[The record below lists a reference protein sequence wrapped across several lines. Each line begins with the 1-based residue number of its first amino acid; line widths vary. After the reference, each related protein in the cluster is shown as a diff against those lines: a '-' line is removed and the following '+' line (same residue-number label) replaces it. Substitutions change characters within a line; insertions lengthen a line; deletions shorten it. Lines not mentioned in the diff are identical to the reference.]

1 MMEFCKKVL
10 KKIKLF
16 VLFWTRIF
24 FVRNNFKVPFF
35 IKLKCNFRGG
45 YLADQYILY
54 DLKHND
60 KKDFLSEFDWYK
72 SRYINEPFDFVFNN
86 KVICSEILEKYI
98 RVPKNYFIKNKGIIY
113 DFKNGVKNEEDIL
126 CFLERQKKLF
136 LKPFALGKGNGVHM
150 LSFFEN
156 VFFIDNQAHSKD
168 SLINFLNHR
177 EDFIICEYMQQH
189 SYAEHLYSQ
198 TVNTIRFI
206 TMRNTKSH
214 EFEAFYAVQRIGRK
228 TTIPVD
234 NGSKGGLVSRINL
247 DAGTLSAAKSLHDLN
262 EYQYHP
268 DSGNRIEGIMIPGWS
283 EIKLQILEVCKKLP
297 YMDFIAWDLLMSDEG
312 ICVIEANSSSGVNII
327 QLWGGQRNGV
337 LGDFFSYY
345 EVIKK

>member
-1 MMEFCKKVL
+1 MEFCKKIL

-35 IKLKCNFRGG
+35 IKLKCNFCGG

-60 KKDFLSEFDWYK
+60 KKDFLSELDWYK
-72 SRYINEPFDFVFNN
+72 SRYINEPFDFAFNN

-98 RVPKNYFIKNKGIIY
+98 QVPKNHFIKNKGIIY
-113 DFKNGVKNEEDIL
+113 DFKSGVKNEADII
-126 CFLERQKKLF
+126 CFLEHQKKLF

-150 LSFFEN
+150 LSFFQST
-156 VFFIDNQAHSKD
+156 FFLDNQVISRV
-168 SLINFLNHR
+168 SLMEFLNHR
-177 EDFIICEYMQQH
+177 EDYIICEYMQQH

-228 TTIPVD
+228 MTIPVD
-234 NGSKGGLVSRINL
+234 NGSKGGLVSRIDL
-247 DAGTLSAAKSLHDLN
+247 DEGTLSAAKSLHDLN

-268 DSGNRIEGIMIPGWS
+268 ESGSCIEGIRIPGWS
-283 EIKLQILEVCKKLP
+283 QIKLQILEVCKKIP
-297 YMDFIAWDLLMSDEG
+297 YMDFIAWDLLVTDQG
-312 ICVIEANSSSGVNII
+312 VCVIEANSSSGVNII
-327 QLWGGQRNGV
+327 QLWGGQKNGV
-337 LGDFFSYY
+337 LGDFFKHNK
-345 EVIKK
+345 II